1 MVEKFE
7 APQVCLPVPADDVR
21 GNVVSL
27 RRMAR
32 NTGRC
37 FIMGVMLY
45 MTMSMV
51 HHGGNAEHD
60 YVHGYHGGN
69 AVHDYV
75 HGLYYLAVNS
85 FMT

>member
-27 RRMAR
+27 RGMAG

-51 HHGGNAEHD
+51 CIIWQ
-60 YVHGYHGGN
+60 
-69 AVHDYV
+69 
-75 HGLYYLAVNS
+75 
-85 FMT
+85 

>member
-51 HHGGNAEHD
+51 IMG
-60 YVHGYHGGN
+60 VM
-69 AVHDYV
+69 
-75 HGLYYLAVNS
+75 LY
-85 FMT
+85 MTMSMVCIIWQ